1 MRKYWFLFYV
11 SLDVGQLIDDID
23 DKDQAISANIFGYC
37 FVLELPWSNLSVFL
51 LLISFDAIS
60 IND

>member
-11 SLDVGQLIDDID
+11 SLDVGQFIDDN
-23 DKDQAISANIFGYC
+23 DQAISANNFGYC
-37 FVLELPWSNLSVFL
+37 FVLERPWSKLSVFL